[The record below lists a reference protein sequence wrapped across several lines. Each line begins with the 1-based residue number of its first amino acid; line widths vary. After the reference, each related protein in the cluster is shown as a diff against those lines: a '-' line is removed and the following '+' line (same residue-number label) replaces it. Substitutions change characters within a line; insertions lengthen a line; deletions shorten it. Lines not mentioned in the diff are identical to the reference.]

1 MLLYPLYKA
10 IKQHLN
16 GLGIQT
22 FFFVKQY
29 EPNKENTSYKVPA
42 IYIEMPNYRGVG
54 VNYYGKN
61 LKTAKDCVVKI
72 HYISYAPFKNH
83 TNTIQDS
90 LLEAHSN
97 TLVEID
103 KLMDGYRAK
112 SPANV
117 LLSEAMMNIET
128 SELNFM
134 ANCVVSV
141 ISYKCEAYLRHLQD

>member
-22 FFFVKQY
+22 FFYIKQY

-42 IYIEMPNYRGVG
+42 IYIEMPNYRGVSI
-54 VNYYGKN
+54 NYYGKK
-61 LKTAKDCVVKI
+61 LKSAKDCVIKI

-83 TNTIQDS
+83 TNTIQDN
-90 LLEAHSN
+90 LLQEHSN
-97 TLVEID
+97 VLKAID
-103 KLMDGYRAK
+103 LLMDGYRAK
-112 SPANV
+112 DPANNE
-117 LLSEAMMNIET
+117 LSEAMMNIET

-141 ISYKCEAYLRHLQD
+141 ITYRCEAYLRHLQG

>member
-22 FFFVKQY
+22 FFYIKQY

-42 IYIEMPNYRGVG
+42 IYIEMPNYRGVSI
-54 VNYYGKN
+54 NYYGKK
-61 LKTAKDCVVKI
+61 LKSAKDCVIKI

-83 TNTIQDS
+83 TNTIQDN
-90 LLEAHSN
+90 LLQEHSN
-97 TLVEID
+97 TLKAID
-103 KLMDGYRAK
+103 
-112 SPANV
+112 V
-117 LLSEAMMNIET
+117 LLSSESMMNIET

-141 ISYKCEAYLRHLQD
+141 ITYRCEAYLRHLQG